1 MDLLFNVFIVSL
13 WMTMPQLKFKCVG
26 FGSAVEM
33 ITGIEHFCEY
43 NVQQVYL
50 LKIFW

>member
-1 MDLLFNVFIVSL
+1 MDLIFNVFIVSL
-13 WMTMPQLKFKCVG
+13 CMTMLQLKFKCVG

-33 ITGIEHFCEY
+33 TTGIEHFCQH

-50 LKIFW
+50 FIFH